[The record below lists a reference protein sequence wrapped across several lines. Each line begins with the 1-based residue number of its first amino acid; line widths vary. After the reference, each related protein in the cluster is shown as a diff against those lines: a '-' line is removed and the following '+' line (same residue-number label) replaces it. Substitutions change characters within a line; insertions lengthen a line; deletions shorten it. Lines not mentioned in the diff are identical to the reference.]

1 MGLKQ
6 GDLVSTWI
14 TCEEAPESNIVHL
27 ACYKAG
33 LKLMT
38 FQTGQDLDLAL
49 KSSSAFIF
57 SPWEKFENE
66 YRIDHILSKVPTLL
80 TTPTG
85 SLVKS
90 DLKTKYF
97 IQTGY
102 KTIRG
107 TYKLK
112 TIPVYN
118 GPEVSNPG
126 FEINHLGHTVKNQ
139 ELMEF
144 VKKFGEVVG
153 KGVAVNS
160 LPCKFPVAIG
170 SLIGSYLAG
179 AKSVSCIKSDPSSSI
194 QNHKANVLV
203 TSEEKINLIGSP
215 FSLDK
220 VVISASDKDSASR
233 AVKALEK
240 KGVKFNSVLSFNSTT
255 LSSLS
260 WISVFQLVIMKLNI
274 CL

>member
-1 MGLKQ
+1 MGLKP
-6 GDLVSTWI
+6 GDSVSTWI

-38 FQTGQDLDLAL
+38 FQTGQDLDVAL
-49 KSSSAFIF
+49 KNSTAFIF

-66 YRIDHILSKVPTLL
+66 YRIDHILSKVPALL

-85 SLVKS
+85 SLVKT

-97 IQTGY
+97 IQTGF

-118 GPEVSNPG
+118 GAEVSNPG
-126 FEINHLGHTVKNQ
+126 FEINHLGHTVKTEEVND
-139 ELMEF
+139 F
-144 VKKFGEVVG
+144 VKKFKEVVG
-153 KGVAVNS
+153 KGVVVSS

-179 AKSVSCIKSDPSSSI
+179 AKSISSIMTDPSPSI
-194 QNHKANVLV
+194 QNHKADVLI

-215 FSLDK
+215 VALDK
-220 VVISASDKDSASR
+220 IILSAADKDSASR

-240 KGVKFNSVLSFNSTT
+240 KGVKFNSVLTFNSTT
-255 LSSLS
+255 ISSLS
-260 WISVFQLVIMKLNI
+260 
-274 CL
+274 